1 MRPQDLPQPT
11 VGNVLTTTGIE
22 QVDDIEHSNY
32 PQINSRLMP
41 GVQQVLEQQKEI
53 LKMVASSIGASV
65 SKGFGMPKRNFLTFD
80 GNPLAYPSF
89 IENFQTNV
97 EDMEGNPNARHNYL
111 IQLCT
116 GKTKEAISET
126 EEGYAKAKSIL
137 KEMFGQ
143 THIIVASHIDR
154 VTKGGAIGEFESQK
168 LLQLARDM
176 VNCQMN
182 LSKLGFHADIKAI
195 LKMFLCRVLR
205 VVPCSCHGDM
215 AYLLY
220 LTLKAVFH

>member
-1 MRPQDLPQPT
+1 MSESRDQLRPGSLLPKSK
-11 VGNVLTTTGIE
+11 E
-22 QVDDIEHSNY
+22 
-32 PQINSRLMP
+32 P
-41 GVQQVLEQQKEI
+41 GYE
-53 LKMVASSIGASV
+53 VASISASV
-65 SKGFGMPKRNFLTFD
+65 SKGFGMPKRNYLTFD

-97 EDMEGNPNARHNYL
+97 EDMEGNPNARRNYL

-116 GKTKEAISET
+116 GKAKEAISET

-154 VTKGGAIGEFESQK
+154 VTKGGAIREFESEK

-182 LSKLGFHADIKAI
+182 LSKLGSMQISI
-195 LKMFLCRVLR
+195 PEEICL
-205 VVPCSCHGDM
+205 
-215 AYLLY
+215 
-220 LTLKAVFH
+220 